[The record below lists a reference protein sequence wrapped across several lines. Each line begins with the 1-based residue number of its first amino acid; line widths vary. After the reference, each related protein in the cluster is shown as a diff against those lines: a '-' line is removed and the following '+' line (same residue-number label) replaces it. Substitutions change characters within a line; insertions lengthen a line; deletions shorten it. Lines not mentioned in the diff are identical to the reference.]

1 MKERIAIVDGL
12 RTPIAKAGGVLKDIQ
27 ADSLGATVVRE
38 IVLRSQLSFDDFDE
52 VIIGNVAQPS
62 HATNVSRVIAIRAGF
77 NKKISAFTVN
87 RNCASGMESI
97 TNASNKILAGDGEIF
112 LAGGVESMSN
122 IPFLYSEKMKGFLTA
137 LSSKK
142 FQDKFQALSSFK
154 PSFLKPTIG
163 LMSGLTDPISGMIM
177 GTTAEILGKKFHID
191 RETQDKFAVKSHQLA
206 EKAITEGRLKDE
218 ILPIVANPK
227 TGKVFSED
235 DGIRK
240 GQSMDK
246 LKKLKPFFD
255 RHAGTV
261 TAGNSSQIS
270 DGAGAVIL
278 MSESKAKKMGITPLG
293 FLKDFSYV
301 GLEPSEM
308 GLGPV
313 FATRKLFDKQKMKIS
328 DIDLIEL
335 NEAFAVQVLANEIAF
350 NSDSFAKEYLGGKK
364 VGELNMDILNVNGGS
379 IAYGHPVGMSG
390 TRLVIHTLKELR
402 RRNKNTGLATL
413 CIGGGQG
420 ASLLLEVE

>member
-1 MKERIAIVDGL
+1 MRERIAIVDGL
-12 RTPIAKAGGVLKDIQ
+12 RTPVAKAGGVLKDIQ

-38 IVLRSQLSFDDFDE
+38 VVLRSPLGFNDFDE

-77 NKKISAFTVN
+77 SKNISAFTVN

-97 TNASNKILAGDGEIF
+97 TNSANKILAGDGEVF

-122 IPFLYSEKMKGFLTA
+122 IPFLYSENMKGFLTA
-137 LSSKK
+137 LNSRK
-142 FQDKFQALSSFK
+142 FKDKFEAFKSFK
-154 PSFLKPTIG
+154 IDFLKPTIG

-177 GTTAEILGKKFHID
+177 GTTAEVLGKKFHID
-191 RETQDKFAVKSHQLA
+191 RHTQDEFALHSHQ
-206 EKAITEGRLKDE
+206 KAAAAIDEGKLKEE
-218 ILPIVANPK
+218 ILPIVANFK
-227 TGKVFSED
+227 TGEVFSED
-235 DGIRK
+235 NGVIKDET
-240 GQSMDK
+240 MDK
-246 LKKLKPFFD
+246 LGKLRAFFD
-255 RHAGTV
+255 KHAGTV

-270 DGAGAVIL
+270 DGAAAVIL
-278 MSESKAKKMGITPLG
+278 MSESKAKEMGIEPLG
-293 FLKDFSYV
+293 FLRDFAYV

-313 FATRKLFDKQKMKIS
+313 FATKKLFEKTGAKLS

-350 NSDSFAKEYLGGKK
+350 NSDSFAKENWGGEKLGEINK
-364 VGELNMDILNVNGGS
+364 EILNVNGGS

-402 RRNKNTGLATL
+402 RRGKNTGLATL

>member
-1 MKERIAIVDGL
+1 MRERIAIVDGL
-12 RTPIAKAGGVLKDIQ
+12 RTPIAKAGSTLKNLQ

-38 IVLRSQLSFDDFDE
+38 IVLRSQLSFEDFDE

-62 HATNVSRVIAIRAGF
+62 HATNVSRVIAMRAGF
-77 NKKISAFTVN
+77 HKKISAFTVN

-97 TNASNKILAGDGEIF
+97 TNATNKILAGDGEIF

-122 IPFLYSEKMKGFLTA
+122 IPFLYSEKMKGFLTT
-137 LSSKK
+137 LSSKR
-142 FQDKFQALSSFK
+142 FQDKFQALASFK

-177 GTTAEILGKKFHID
+177 GTTAEVLGKKFHID
-191 RETQDKFAVKSHQLA
+191 RPTQDKFAAESHNKA
-206 EKAITEGRLKDE
+206 ERAIREGKLKEE
-218 ILPIVANPK
+218 ILPIVPVSK
-227 TGKVFSED
+227 KGTIFSED
-235 DGIRK
+235 NGIRK
-240 GQSMDK
+240 GQSPEK
-246 LKKLKPFFD
+246 LAKLKPFFD

-278 MSESKAKKMGITPLG
+278 MSESKVKEMGIEPLG
-293 FLKDFSYV
+293 YLRDFSYV
-301 GLEPSEM
+301 GLEASEM

-313 FATRKLFDKQKMKIS
+313 FATKKLFDKTGVKMT

-350 NSDSFAKEYLGGKK
+350 NSTNFAKEYLNGKK
-364 VGELNMDILNVNGGS
+364 VGEMNMDILNVNGGS

-402 RRNKNTGLATL
+402 RRKKNLGLATL